1 MGAPRIGRTSRARDS
16 GARGSSEPKNTRLFS
31 LGETFANI
39 DFLDDSASCWSI
51 SNLEQKVTRLFSLCE
66 TFANLWFVW
75 FGSDRRACEVRLR
88 QCLLGIQRCIRF
100 DRSPRQL
107 LGRMAPASSARD
119 SASALRDGGPS
130 QLREVLCMSSR
141 RSSSSPSSSQQWAEV
156 TSSLNGVCSR
166 DSTFQPPCA
175 RYRRFRCCPDSV
187 SDTLTGQ
194 AVVPPVA
201 SRSCGAG
208 GTGPGA
214 ARGGPGEVLREA
226 HPSSIPKPQRRTAG
240 RLWHISCRRHRA
252 PLPPF
257 GPQPRLPLQERDWL
271 RPGRRSWP
279 CCSCACP

>member
-1 MGAPRIGRTSRARDS
+1 MEQKI
-16 GARGSSEPKNTRLFS
+16 TRLFS
-31 LGETFANI
+31 LGETFAN
-39 DFLDDSASCWSI
+39 L
-51 SNLEQKVTRLFSLCE
+51 R
-66 TFANLWFVW
+66 FVW
-75 FGSDRRACEVRLR
+75 FGPDRRACEVRLR

-100 DRSPRQL
+100 DRPSRQL
-107 LGRMAPASSARD
+107 LVRMAPASSAGD

-130 QLREVLCMSSR
+130 AAAIASIILLALIVAAVGEGNLILKR
-141 RSSSSPSSSQQWAEV
+141 R
-156 TSSLNGVCSR
+156 CSR

-175 RYRRFRCCPDSV
+175 RYRRFCRCPDSV
-187 SDTLTGQ
+187 SDTLTGP
-194 AVVPPVA
+194 AVVPPIA
-201 SRSCGAG
+201 SRSRGAG

-214 ARGGPGEVLREA
+214 TRGGPGEVWREA